1 MPSRWRFFLQK
12 TFDSCRYFFCL
23 GSNGFWLELKAQA
36 HSYMEHFLEKDLS
49 WIRLSSQPWVEES
62 IAKVRVEKLAIE
74 RWKGPRLGSLS
85 CLILLIFQRV
95 SQTVNTL
102 TISPG
107 ELAFSQKSKRKDV
120 VICNRTRLT
129 TFINFNL
136 SIQINCFTN

>member
-1 MPSRWRFFLQK
+1 MSRWLDLWQQSKTEFPIRKTLEAEQTYLRVKKILPAKISFQSGFLIKGRKQVEIFLQK

-49 WIRLSSQPWVEES
+49 WIRLSSQPWVEDS

-85 CLILLIFQRV
+85 
-95 SQTVNTL
+95 
-102 TISPG
+102 
-107 ELAFSQKSKRKDV
+107 
-120 VICNRTRLT
+120 
-129 TFINFNL
+129 
-136 SIQINCFTN
+136 